1 MIEVGRRIVT
11 TCTSKHTSGTIEVI
25 RRSPI
30 TLTQLLLVM
39 GGLVPST
46 VGTNLLIHDEAP
58 AVEQLVNV
66 PMAVADLE
74 PGTKITAVHL
84 AISQRYHAKI
94 TSHRIEAQR
103 RIVTARTR

>member
-1 MIEVGRRIVT
+1 M
-11 TCTSKHTSGTIEVI
+11 K

-30 TLTQLLLVM
+30 TLTLLLVI